1 MESVSQTLKTNLK
14 IMNSR
19 VTKHA
24 IYGVLIAVV
33 ALVLATLISCHMQYA
48 AITINFLIETQK
60 NTPTLWFLNAMPFI
74 FAFWGQYVSSIM
86 AYEASTMLIDQTSD
100 LRKQTADL

>member
-48 AITINFLIETQK
+48 AIT
-60 NTPTLWFLNAMPFI
+60 
-74 FAFWGQYVSSIM
+74 
-86 AYEASTMLIDQTSD
+86 
-100 LRKQTADL
+100 